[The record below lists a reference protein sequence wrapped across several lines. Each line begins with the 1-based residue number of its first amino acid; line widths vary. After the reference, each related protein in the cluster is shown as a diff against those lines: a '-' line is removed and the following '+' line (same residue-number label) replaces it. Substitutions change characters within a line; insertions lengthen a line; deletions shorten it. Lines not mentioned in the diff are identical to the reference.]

1 MNLRKL
7 PKDKRNK
14 LFLVVLVTL
23 MVIAGLYFSLIRRQH
38 ESLANLTQQ
47 KAAAA
52 DKLQR
57 VVETIRNADQ
67 IAVELKEAKAS
78 LEAAEV
84 DVASGDLYA
93 WIINSLRNF
102 NAAPYKVNIPQ
113 FSQLGPPVDV
123 DLLPNFPYKQATL
136 TVAGTARY
144 HNLGQFLADFEN
156 QFPHVRLCNL
166 SLDATVPSLTAEP
179 ESLSFKLDIV
189 TLVKLNQS

>member
-23 MVIAGLYFSLIRRQH
+23 MAIAGLYFSLIRRQH
-38 ESLANLTQQ
+38 ESLANLTRQ

-57 VVETIRNADQ
+57 VVDTIRQVDE
-67 IAVELKEAKAS
+67 ITGELEKARVS
-78 LEAAEV
+78 LQAAEV

-123 DLLPNFPYKQATL
+123 NMLPNFPYKQATL
-136 TVAGTARY
+136 TIAGTARY
-144 HNLGQFLADFEN
+144 YNLGQFLADFEN

-166 SLDATVPSLTAEP
+166 SLDAAVPSLTAEP
-179 ESLSFKLDIV
+179 ETLSFKLDIV